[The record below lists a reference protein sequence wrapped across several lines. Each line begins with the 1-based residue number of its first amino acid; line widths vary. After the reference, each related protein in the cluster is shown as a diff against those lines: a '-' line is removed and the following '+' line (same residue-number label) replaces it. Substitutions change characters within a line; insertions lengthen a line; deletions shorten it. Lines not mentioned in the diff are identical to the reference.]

1 MSPRAER
8 QLLDRHGLRWSGRC
22 RLFVSAAVSAGVVG
36 LASCGTSDLS
46 GDRRLAIAD
55 FARTEDALR
64 AEGLAVSTHVMS
76 PQVTEGPEVA
86 VTEVISADGTR
97 VEASA
102 VVRERRADG
111 TTAVDASSP
120 LVVASRVDPGNSWP
134 VDALVGQ
141 INGRPIFADSFFE
154 PIAEELVAAASNP
167 DRAVGRQQFVGA
179 VKALFKRTVDNEL
192 IVAEAE
198 SQLSPEQQQGLFAW
212 VRSIQEETIAERGGS
227 RAAAE
232 ASLASEEDKSL
243 DEFLAQRRDVALAM
257 RLLNQRIEPRA
268 IVSWREVLQAY
279 ERDVKVY
286 NPPRQIR
293 IGRIQL
299 DPATEAERVARV
311 EAMVAEGKPFSAIVG
326 ELGIANGGL
335 WQSSDLGDEGID
347 GLPLTDAVK
356 SRIKDLPVDRVSPS
370 LQQRGL
376 TSWFAVLSIDQPVAR
391 SVYDMDLQLAITAQL
406 RDIRRAIERQRY
418 IGTLRSRWVTD
429 DISAMEERLVAFALE
444 RYWR

>member
-1 MSPRAER
+1 
-8 QLLDRHGLRWSGRC
+8 
-22 RLFVSAAVSAGVVG
+22 
-36 LASCGTSDLS
+36 
-46 GDRRLAIAD
+46 
-55 FARTEDALR
+55 
-64 AEGLAVSTHVMS
+64 
-76 PQVTEGPEVA
+76 
-86 VTEVISADGTR
+86 
-97 VEASA
+97 
-102 VVRERRADG
+102 
-111 TTAVDASSP
+111 
-120 LVVASRVDPGNSWP
+120 
-134 VDALVGQ
+134 
-141 INGRPIFADSFFE
+141 
-154 PIAEELVAAASNP
+154 VAAASNP

-311 EAMVAEGKPFSAIVG
+311 EAMVAEGKPFSAIAT
-326 ELGIANGGL
+326 ELGLANGGL

>member
-1 MSPRAER
+1 MSPRSIRSMFAGSPR
-8 QLLDRHGLRWSGRC
+8 RGTLIASTLVLAAWSGGCASESGGVDRPIS
-22 RLFVSAAVSAGVVG
+22 LSDFVRSEES
-36 LASCGTSDLS
+36 
-46 GDRRLAIAD
+46 
-55 FARTEDALR
+55 LR
-64 AEGLAVSTHVMS
+64 AAGIEVSTHRMPSEVS
-76 PQVTEGPEVA
+76 DPDGSVT
-86 VTEVISADGTR
+86 TEVVRAGDEGASD
-97 VEASA
+97 ASA
-102 VVRERRADG
+102 VRSGGRDVPAATPPSRASG
-111 TTAVDASSP
+111 QVPASVQAVDPS
-120 LVVASRVDPGNSWP
+120 VNWP

-141 INGRPIFADSFFE
+141 INGRPIFANEFFE

-167 DRAVGRQQFVGA
+167 DRAVGRQQFIGT

-198 SQLSPEQQQGLFAW
+198 SQLSPEQQEGLLAW
-212 VRSIQEETIAERGGS
+212 IRSIQEETIAERGGS

-279 ERDVKVY
+279 DRDAKIY

-299 DPATEAERVARV
+299 DSAADAERIARV
-311 EAMVAEGKPFSAIVG
+311 EAMVAEGKAFS
-326 ELGIANGGL
+326 EIAREMGVADGGL
-335 WQSSDLGDEGID
+335 WQSSDLPADGID

-356 SRIKDLPVDRVSPS
+356 TRIKDLPVDRVSPP
-370 LQQRGL
+370 LQQRGF
-376 TSWFAVLSIDQPVAR
+376 TSWFSVIAIDQPVAR
-391 SVYDMDLQLAITAQL
+391 TVYDRELQLAITEQL

>member
-1 MSPRAER
+1 MSLHRAWSMSVGSPYRGGLITAGATIAVALGGCASNEGSF
-8 QLLDRHGLRWSGRC
+8 DRTIALSD
-22 RLFVSAAVSAGVVG
+22 FVR
-36 LASCGTSDLS
+36 SDES
-46 GDRRLAIAD
+46 
-55 FARTEDALR
+55 LR
-64 AEGLAVSTHVMS
+64 AAGLEVSTHRMS
-76 PQVTEGPEVA
+76 TDASDVDGPP
-86 VTEVISADGTR
+86 VI
-97 VEASA
+97 E
-102 VVRERRADG
+102 VVRDGG
-111 TTAVDASSP
+111 TTPADAQAPRPSDRGGTAKTPPTRAPDAGS
-120 LVVASRVDPGNSWP
+120 VSAQSVDPGANWP

-141 INGRPIFADSFFE
+141 INGRPIFANVFFE

-167 DRAVGRQQFVGA
+167 DRVVGRQQFVGT

-198 SQLSPEQQQGLFAW
+198 SQLSPEQQQGLLAW
-212 VRSIQEETIAERGGS
+212 IRSIQEETIAERGGS

-268 IVSWREVLQAY
+268 IVSWREVQQAY
-279 ERDVKVY
+279 DRDARIY

-299 DPATEAERVARV
+299 DSAADAERVARV
-311 EAMVAEGKPFSAIVG
+311 ESMVAEGKAFSEIAR
-326 ELGIANGGL
+326 ELSIADGGV
-335 WQSSDLGDEGID
+335 WQSSDLPADGID

-356 SRIKDLPVDRVSPS
+356 TRVKDLPVDRVSAS
-370 LQQRGL
+370 LQQRGF
-376 TSWFAVLSIDQPVAR
+376 TSWFAVISIDQPVAR
-391 SVYDMDLQLAITAQL
+391 TVYDRELQLAISEQL